1 MKGLWPLLVAITA
14 VWTVV
19 WVSTQLITDTPLG
32 GTPTVAIGL
41 VVTLI
46 VVSGYPSTI
55 RGPRAFG
62 RLSAGSLDEDS
73 GQALAIV
80 NSTLPY
86 LRHGLTEETASRS
99 ARILLPL
106 TGGASVAIS
115 DTDRVLGSAGR
126 RRPSGGELGEAG
138 SRSVETGTT
147 VERVTDDGCEVAI
160 PLRVEEDVVGA
171 LLIGFDQG
179 AEPQTRQ
186 LDGVANLVS
195 LHLEMADL
203 TQRAQAAADARLDAL
218 RAQINPHFLF
228 NTLNTIAS
236 KSRTNPDEA
245 RQLLQRLA
253 DFFRYAIEQQG
264 QYAEFAHE
272 YFFVRTYLSLEKA
285 RFDDRLHLH
294 YDVEP
299 QVLPASVPVLTIQ
312 PLVENAVKHG
322 LAAKPGGGTISLKAR
337 VDPLAGAI
345 KIQVKDDGVG
355 MEADVLRRVVD
366 GTYRSDDGGVA
377 LRNIHQRLDG
387 LYGPRY
393 RFDIRSSPGKGT
405 RVELELPM

>member
-1 MKGLWPLLVAITA
+1 MRGSWPLLAAITA
-14 VWTVV
+14 VWGLVWFCTQAITDNPLGATASIAIGWVLTLLVV
-19 WVSTQLITDTPLG
+19 W
-32 GTPTVAIGL
+32 
-41 VVTLI
+41 
-46 VVSGYPSTI
+46 GYASAM
-55 RGPRAFG
+55 RGPRALG
-62 RLSAGSLDEDS
+62 RLSAGSLDS
-73 GQALAIV
+73 GSGSDGALAIV

-86 LRHGLTEETASRS
+86 LRDGLNEHTASRS

-106 TGGASVAIS
+106 TGGSSVAIA
-115 DTDRVLGSAGR
+115 DTTGVLGTAGAANRHELATVGR
-126 RRPSGGELGEAG
+126 RA
-138 SRSVETGTT
+138 VDTGLSIRNAT
-147 VERVTDDGCEVAI
+147 EDGVEVAI
-160 PLRVEEDVVGA
+160 PLRVEDDVVGSLVVA
-171 LLIGFDQG
+171 YDG
-179 AEPQTRQ
+179 EHKPQMGQ
-186 LDGVANLVS
+186 LDSVANLLS
-195 LHLEMADL
+195 IHLEMADL
-203 TQRAQAAADARLDAL
+203 TQRAQAAADAKLDAL

-253 DFFRYAIEQQG
+253 DFFRYAIDQKSQF
-264 QYAEFAHE
+264 AEFAHE

-285 RFDDRLHLH
+285 RFDTRLNLH

-299 QVLPASVPVLTIQ
+299 QVLPTRVPVLTIQ

-322 LAAKPGGGTISLKAR
+322 LAAKAGGGTVSLRAR

-355 MEADVLRRVVD
+355 MEPDVLRAVVD
-366 GTYRSDDGGVA
+366 GTYRSDSGGVA

-393 RFDIRSSPGKGT
+393 RFDIRSSPSKGT
-405 RVELELPM
+405 RVELELPI